1 MSKIDERIIWVDVET
16 NGLDQNLHKLLQVA
30 AVITDG
36 DYNIISESFE
46 EKVFYSKEEV
56 SELFD
61 QAIPYVQK
69 MHTDT
74 GLWDSIPVK
83 GKNIDIVDS
92 ELHNFLIEYV
102 PEKNSARLGGNS
114 ITLDRNFLNEFL
126 PKSFNHISYR
136 SYDMTSID
144 GFFRAHYGDL
154 VPEKPSLPVGQ
165 SHDALADIIAS
176 IDQAKMLRDFILN
189 LTK

>member
-1 MSKIDERIIWVDVET
+1 MDKIDERIIWIDVET
-16 NGLDQNLHKLLQVA
+16 NGLDQNTHKLLQVA
-30 AVITDG
+30 AIITDG

-46 EKVFYSKEEV
+46 KKIFFSEEDV
-56 SELFD
+56 SDLFA
-61 QAIPYVQK
+61 QATPYVQK

-74 GLWDSIPVK
+74 GLWASMPIEGEKLDV
-83 GKNIDIVDS
+83 VDS
-92 ELHNFLIEYV
+92 DLHNFLMEYV

-126 PKSFNHISYR
+126 PKSFNHISYQ

-154 VPEKPSLPVGQ
+154 VPEKPELSVGQ